1 MKIISLRAENIKRL
15 TAVEIT
21 PDGNLIQITG
31 KNGQG
36 KTSVLDAIWWCLSGA
51 SNIQTTPI
59 RDGEERALITLDLG
73 QYIVNRTFS
82 PKEEGGFTT
91 TLKVTTPDGARF
103 NSPQAVLDKLFGE
116 LTFDPLH
123 FTRMKPQEQ
132 IAALQSLAPDFD
144 FEQNEIEIQ
153 AAYDERRIVN
163 RQLSAANTTA
173 HEMSQGL
180 PETPPA
186 YVDPAQA
193 MHELSEAN
201 EFNAAIQRR
210 KTNREKLVAKR
221 DEIAAQIAKLQDELD
236 DAESTIAGFGG
247 LPEPKDIT
255 AMKAKFDGLSHQ
267 NDIARKAEVAAKAKQ
282 EAERFQSESDAL
294 TKTIEDKRAAAK
306 KAIAEAKIP
315 VDGMGF
321 SEDGVTLDGLPFSQA
336 SDAQQ
341 LHASIAVAMALNP
354 NLKVIRVRDGSLL
367 DSDAMVT
374 LAKLADDHGYQVWIE
389 KVDDSGEVGF
399 VIEDGRV
406 KGQSIEPTPIEP
418 AKKSKAKKSAPSDD
432 GPATFF

>member
-36 KTSVLDAIWWCLSGA
+36 KTSVLDAIWWSLNGA
-51 SNIQTTPI
+51 ANIQTTPI
-59 RDGEERALITLDLG
+59 RTGEEQAVITLDLG
-73 QYIVNRTFS
+73 SYIVTRKFKS
-82 PKEEGGFTT
+82 KEDGGFTT
-91 TLKVTTPDGARF
+91 ALKVTTPDGAQF
-103 NSPQAVLDKLFGE
+103 TSPQSVLDKLFGE

-132 IAALQSLAPDFD
+132 IEALQSLAPDFD
-144 FEQNEIEIQ
+144 FKQNESDIQ

-163 RQLSAANTTA
+163 RQLSTAATTA
-173 HEMSQGL
+173 HESSQGL
-180 PETPPA
+180 PEKPPA

-193 MHELSEAN
+193 MRELAEAN
-201 EFNAAIQRR
+201 EFNAVIDQR
-210 KTNREKLVAKR
+210 LAKR
-221 DEIAAQIAKLQDELD
+221 QALKDDRSRIENEILALQGKLNDIDKAVAEWPELPSRKNI
-236 DAESTIAGFGG
+236 EV
-247 LPEPKDIT
+247 
-255 AMKAKFDGLSHQ
+255 MKSRFDNLSHQ
-267 NDIARKAEVAAKAKQ
+267 NDIARKAEIAEKA
-282 EAERFQSESDAL
+282 RFEVGRFKSESDAL
-294 TKTIEDKRAAAK
+294 TKTIDDKRAAAK
-306 KAIAEAKIP
+306 KAIAEANIP

-367 DSDAMVT
+367 DSEAMAT
-374 LAKLADDHGYQVWIE
+374 LAKLAEDNGYQVWIE
-389 KVDDSGEVGF
+389 KVDDSGEIGF
-399 VIEDGRV
+399 VIEDGRL
-406 KGQSIEPTPIEP
+406 KGQSIEPTPEKIS
-418 AKKSKAKKSAPSDD
+418 KSNKSKPSTNEETK
-432 GPATFF
+432 TFF